1 VAEPAAQREAGLA
14 GYGEFDQI
22 VVGWDGVGA
31 PQQGNGQDA
40 RGSLTDFV
48 ANQGDTVGHFGIQRM
63 RSGGGIRR
71 SVQGDRRR
79 IAGLDEIERVEAE
92 AESEEGEGE
101 WDEA

>member
-1 VAEPAAQREAGLA
+1 
-14 GYGEFDQI
+14 
-22 VVGWDGVGA
+22 
-31 PQQGNGQDA
+31 
-40 RGSLTDFV
+40 
-48 ANQGDTVGHFGIQRM
+48 M

-79 IAGLDEIERVEAE
+79 IAGLDEIEGVEAE